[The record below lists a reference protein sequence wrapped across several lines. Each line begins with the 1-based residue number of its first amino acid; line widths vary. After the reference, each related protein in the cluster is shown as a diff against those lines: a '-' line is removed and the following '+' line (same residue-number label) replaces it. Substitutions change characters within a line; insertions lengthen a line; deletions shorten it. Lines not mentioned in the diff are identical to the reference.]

1 MQGYFFVFI
10 LSAPSN
16 HFRIQ
21 FTTKDFGLHRMS
33 LDESDSI
40 LTALEILCHVRWE
53 ALQPHRDKAFLAFQK
68 LQVFIGNRNS
78 GESTPSP
85 SPPNHSHTPPP
96 SLRSH
101 DPPPSPNNS
110 NSPSPSSHNH
120 DPPPSPNNSNSPS
133 PSSHN
138 HDPPSSPNN
147 SNSPSPSSHNHD
159 PPSSP
164 NNSNS
169 LSRSSSNYDPPS
181 SSDRS
186 DSSLFSFSNH
196 DTVTSSNHSRPFQN
210 NDDRLASIDNL
221 DLLSN
226 SSPLLPDN
234 YEPHSNEHNSPSHHK
249 HTLALIQ
256 ALNNEEDKIKKYL
269 SKLEIDATE
278 GKSSWPQ
285 EDSRLVDLQIGEK
298 QSSSNIKFR
307 KVLSQRSLAKEY
319 DQWELETH
327 HTSRI
332 NYLVENLSDSKDGA
346 GGRIKKYVNGNID
359 RFKNKALAQRGIQW
373 GIRLLV
379 FERLLGEP
387 GLSAILCFSFYR
399 FRCLKFTDLVCLG
412 QRVHE
417 TDWIWNLAKKKSGWL
432 DSCQVYYDSKVTS
445 RTSGIPVAQNNV
457 PSKRY
462 SSALE
467 PSGKRPRVG
476 QYNVSSHSTNNSNGD
491 ALTSTASLT
500 SPVSNEEHAH
510 GTAQANATILETT
523 NSHQDAEYSQT
534 QTHEGVVANPIHTLL
549 LQKLTS
555 SGVKDPHAD
564 YEEPMSDADAD
575 GGEDEE
581 VDEDFGSSTTSN
593 ATSSCTSLSTLPQ
606 GFYRGQKHLY
616 QAENVMTTAEPRRPH
631 HLTPA
636 FNNEQSNCMF

>member
-1 MQGYFFVFI
+1 MQGYFFVFILGI

-147 SNSPSPSSHNHD
+147 SNS
-159 PPSSP
+159 
-164 NNSNS
+164 

-226 SSPLLPDN
+226 SSPLLLDN

-307 KVLSQRSLAKEY
+307 KMLSLRSLAKEY

-476 QYNVSSHSTNNSNGD
+476 QYNVSSHSTTNSNGD

-510 GTAQANATILETT
+510 GTA
-523 NSHQDAEYSQT
+523 
-534 QTHEGVVANPIHTLL
+534 HEGVVANPIHTLL